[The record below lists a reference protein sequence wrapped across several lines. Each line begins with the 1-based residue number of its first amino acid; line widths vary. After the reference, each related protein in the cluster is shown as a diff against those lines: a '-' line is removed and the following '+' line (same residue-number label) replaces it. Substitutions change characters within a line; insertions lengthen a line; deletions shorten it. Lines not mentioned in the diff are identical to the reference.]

1 MSDALSTRVGLY
13 FGLLQLTFGLIW
25 VEYTIFLP
33 QLASN
38 AGIGGA
44 TASWILVLDQVIFAL
59 CDLAAGVAVDRVAKV
74 VGRLGKII
82 AVLTAVSALA
92 FLLLPFVA
100 RLSASVFVFL
110 IVVWAI
116 TSTALR
122 APTLALLG
130 RYTPVS
136 RQHWVG
142 SLFVIGLGL
151 ATASAPILGTRITA
165 YDPRIEF
172 GSSALAVFA
181 ATLAIIW
188 AEKDLARTAPPET
201 SAPAQVP
208 ISTLISFLA
217 AVLLLQI
224 GFQVHWFINA
234 QQFFARF
241 AGKNERPVV
250 LFWIGFTFLMPLAS
264 LLAKRFGSVVTMA
277 VAALS
282 GAASALV
289 AAHADDLERYS

>member
-1 MSDALSTRVGLY
+1 MSGALSTRVGLY

-25 VEYTIFLP
+25 VEYMIFLP
-33 QLASN
+33 QLAST

-82 AVLTAVSALA
+82 VVLTAVSALA

-100 RLSASVFVFL
+100 RLSASVFIFL
-110 IVVWAI
+110 IVVWTI
-116 TSTALR
+116 TSAALR

-142 SLFVIGLGL
+142 SLFVIGVGL

-165 YDPRIEF
+165 YDPRIAF
-172 GSSALAVFA
+172 GLSALAVFV

-188 AEKDLARTAPPET
+188 AEKNLARTAPPET
-201 SAPAQVP
+201 STPAQVP
-208 ISTLISFLA
+208 
-217 AVLLLQI
+217 V
-224 GFQVHWFINA
+224 
-234 QQFFARF
+234 
-241 AGKNERPVV
+241 
-250 LFWIGFTFLMPLAS
+250 
-264 LLAKRFGSVVTMA
+264 
-277 VAALS
+277 
-282 GAASALV
+282 
-289 AAHADDLERYS
+289 